1 MHKIEGRHLNFSRTV
16 IFPEQMTEENSIHI
30 FGAIANFRTT
40 DFDLLNPKRRKPM
53 KQKSLFTKIFSISIL
68 AGFTQWSF
76 SSEACPMPIP
86 YFSQTTNLTRA
97 LESDSYKSAVQVM
110 IEKNR
115 HTRLI
120 SISFEPRVSFKFSN
134 GCTLIANF
142 KYHPEPIPGACPRF
156 DRVDLISN
164 CK

>member
-1 MHKIEGRHLNFSRTV
+1 MN
-16 IFPEQMTEENSIHI
+16 QNSSFI
-30 FGAIANFRTT
+30 N
-40 DFDLLNPKRRKPM
+40 
-53 KQKSLFTKIFSISIL
+53 IFSIAIL
-68 AGFTQWSF
+68 AGFTQWSL

-86 YFSQTTNLTRA
+86 YFSQATMLTRA

-115 HTRLI
+115 YTRLI
-120 SISFEPRVSFKFSN
+120 SISFEPRISFKFSN

-142 KYHPEPIPGACPRF
+142 KYRPETIPGACPRF